1 MDRGARRAIV
11 HGMQRVGG
19 DWSITKYAY
28 MLLPFDPAI
37 SFLGSYSEETVQ
49 LYKITYTQLFIITLP
64 VIANSLKV
72 LNIGDWLKNHNEM
85 LCRCKKK
92 EALWT
97 DKKWFIGYIIK
108 WEKQSLKEFL

>member
-1 MDRGARRAIV
+1 MFI
-11 HGMQRVGG
+11 
-19 DWSITKYAY
+19 
-28 MLLPFDPAI
+28 PFDPAI

-49 LYKITYTQLFIITLP
+49 LYKITYTQLFVITLP

-85 LCRCKKK
+85 LCKCEKT